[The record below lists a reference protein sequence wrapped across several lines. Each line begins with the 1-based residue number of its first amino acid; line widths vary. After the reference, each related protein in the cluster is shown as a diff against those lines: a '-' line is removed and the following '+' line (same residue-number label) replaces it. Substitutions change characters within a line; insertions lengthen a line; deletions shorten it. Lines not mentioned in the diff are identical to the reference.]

1 MRGAASSTEATVT
14 DNNMKKEMFCFIT
27 SCYQSCT
34 KEVVGSHG
42 HQEYSCLPSLTS
54 VLVT

>member
-42 HQEYSCLPSLTS
+42 HQEYSCLLSLTS

>member
-1 MRGAASSTEATVT
+1 MRGAVSSTEATVT

-27 SCYQSCT
+27 CCYQSCT

-42 HQEYSCLPSLTS
+42 HQEYSCLLSLTS

>member
-1 MRGAASSTEATVT
+1 MRGVVSSTEATVT
-14 DNNMKKEMFCFIT
+14 DNNMKKEVFCFIT
-27 SCYQSCT
+27 CCYQSCT

-42 HQEYSCLPSLTS
+42 HQEYSCLLSLTS